1 MQLAQSLTLLT
12 ESKENLGFGLL
23 MKIKIVRSIGGYLEG
38 CTLLSCIEKQKTDIV
53 SKILFIYRQYVS
65 VNIEWNK

>member
-1 MQLAQSLTLLT
+1 MYCLIMLSHKLMQLAQSLTLLT

-23 MKIKIVRSIGGYLEG
+23 MKMKIVRSIGGYLEV

-53 SKILFIYRQYVS
+53 
-65 VNIEWNK
+65 

>member
-23 MKIKIVRSIGGYLEG
+23 MKMKIVRSIGGYF
-38 CTLLSCIEKQKTDIV
+38 TLLHRKTKNGYCFKNIV
-53 SKILFIYRQYVS
+53 YL
-65 VNIEWNK
+65 

>member
-23 MKIKIVRSIGGYLEG
+23 MKMKIVRCIGGYLEG

-53 SKILFIYRQYVS
+53 
-65 VNIEWNK
+65 

>member
-1 MQLAQSLTLLT
+1 MLSHKLMQLAQSLTLLT

-23 MKIKIVRSIGGYLEG
+23 MKIVRSIGGYLEG

-53 SKILFIYRQYVS
+53 
-65 VNIEWNK
+65 

>member
-1 MQLAQSLTLLT
+1 MYCLIMLSHKLMQLAQSLTLLT

-23 MKIKIVRSIGGYLEG
+23 MKIVRSIGGYLEG

-53 SKILFIYRQYVS
+53 
-65 VNIEWNK
+65 